1 MSVIKTFQPI
11 NTAVIGFGI
20 SARVFHLPFLTT
32 LPQYSVI
39 TILERSKSDSK
50 TLYPDATIV
59 RSLEAILA
67 DPAIELIV
75 ITTPNETHF
84 PYAKK
89 ALEAGKHVVV
99 EKPFTNTSD
108 EARILVDLAASNKN
122 MLSVYQNRRYV
133 SDHLTIKEILQQ
145 QLLGPVHECF
155 AHYDR
160 YRSEARPDAWREKVL
175 PGSGILYD
183 LGAHLIDQACCFF
196 GLPFFITADV
206 QQQRPHAQV
215 DDYFMIRF
223 DYPKLKVHLHAG
235 MLVREP
241 GPRYAIHGWN
251 GSFIKYGEDPQEAA
265 LRAGQ
270 LPSGDEWG
278 EEKEMHHGQ
287 LHTEK
292 DGIIINKKYPS
303 LKGNYAQYYINL
315 YDSIRNGAP
324 VLEKPE
330 HGFNTIRLIELA
342 FESSAK
348 QCTLP
353 VEGLIEVE
361 Y

>member
-1 MSVIKTFQPI
+1 MQPI

-32 LPQYSVI
+32 LPLYNVT
-39 TILERSKSDSK
+39 TILERSKNDS
-50 TLYPDATIV
+50 TSLYPHATIA
-59 RSLEAILA
+59 RSLDTILS
-67 DPAIELIV
+67 DPEIELV
-75 ITTPNETHF
+75 VVTTPNETHF
-84 PYAKK
+84 PYAKA

-99 EKPFTNTSD
+99 EKPFTNTSR
-108 EARILVDLAASNKN
+108 EARILVDLAASRKN
-122 MLSVYQNRRYV
+122 ILSVYQNRRYV
-133 SDHLTIKEILQQ
+133 SDYFTIKDLLQQ
-145 QLLGPVHECF
+145 QLLGHVHECF

-160 YRSEARPDAWREKVL
+160 YRAEARPNAWREKVL

-183 LGAHLIDQACCFF
+183 LGAHLIDQACCLF
-196 GLPFFITADV
+196 GLPSFITADV
-206 QQQRPHAQV
+206 QRQRPHAQV

-223 DYPKLKVHLHAG
+223 DYPQLKVHLHAG

-241 GPRYAIHGWN
+241 GPRYAIHGLN

-270 LPSGDEWG
+270 LPVGDTWG
-278 EEKEMHHGQ
+278 MESENHYGH
-287 LHTEK
+287 LHTEI

-303 LKGNYAQYYINL
+303 QKGNYAQYYVNL
-315 YDSIRNGAP
+315 YDTIQNQAP
-324 VLEKPE
+324 LREKPE

-342 FESSAK
+342 FESSEK
-348 QCTLP
+348 KCTLG
-353 VEGLIEVE
+353 VEGLIQVD

>member
-1 MSVIKTFQPI
+1 MPTPI
-11 NTAVIGFGI
+11 NTAVIGYGI
-20 SARVFHLPFLTT
+20 SARVFHLPFLST
-32 LPQYSVI
+32 LPHYNI
-39 TILERSKSDSK
+39 TTILERSKSDSRSQF
-50 TLYPDATIV
+50 PNASIARTIEEV
-59 RSLEAILA
+59 LA
-67 DPAIELIV
+67 DPSVELVV

-89 ALEAGKHVVV
+89 SLEAGKHVVV
-99 EKPFTNTSD
+99 EKPFTNTSE
-108 EARILVDLAASNKN
+108 EARLLVNMASSKN
-122 MLSVYQNRRYV
+122 NVCSVYQNRRYV
-133 SDHLTIKEILQQ
+133 SDHLTIKEILDK

-160 YRSEARPDAWREKVL
+160 YRAEARPNAWREKVL

-183 LGAHLIDQACCFF
+183 LGAHLIDQACYLF
-196 GLPFFITADV
+196 GLPSFITADI

-241 GPRYAIHGWN
+241 GPRYAIHGHN

-265 LRAGQ
+265 LRAGK
-270 LPSGDEWG
+270 LPTGNDWGREDE
-278 EEKEMHHGQ
+278 KIYGQ

-292 DGIIINKKYPS
+292 DGIIINEKYPS
-303 LKGNYAQYYINL
+303 VPGNYAMYYLNL
-315 YDSIRNGAP
+315 YESIRNNAP

-330 HGFNTIRLIELA
+330 HGYNTIRLIELA
-342 FESSAK
+342 FESSAQK
-348 QCTLP
+348 RTLP
-353 VEGLIEVE
+353 VEGLINIS
-361 Y
+361 YCL